1 MEQRRVAIVGGGI
14 SGLAAAERLRALD
27 NTIELHLFEVGERLG
42 GVLQTENV
50 DGFCLEQGPDSML
63 SRLPWA
69 MDLCRRIGF
78 EQELVSTNA
87 SPSGVY
93 MVGRGRLLRVPEGLA
108 IMAPRRIWP
117 MVTTQI
123 LSWPGKLRMAA
134 EYFLPR
140 RRDGVDESLAD
151 FTRRRF
157 GRETLERLVQPLAGG
172 IYMGDPERLSIQATF
187 PQFVEMEREHG
198 SLIKATRREQAK
210 GTAKDTAGGPQYSLF
225 VAPRR
230 GMAQLV
236 ERLAESVRPCEFH
249 LRQRVERIRR
259 NEGGGWLV
267 DVADSA
273 DGSSRQVSFDGV
285 ILALPACNAG
295 PMVAEANPELAAH
308 LSRIAYAGCVV
319 VNLVYDRGDVPH
331 PLDSFGFVTPHIEG
345 RSVLACTFSN
355 KKYPGRAPENT
366 LLARAFLGGD
376 CFPEVMTWS
385 DERVLE
391 AIGRDLRDLLGITAV
406 PKLTRIKRWNGSMP
420 QYYLG
425 HLDLVQKIESL
436 AAELPCFELAGNYFR
451 GVGIP
456 HCIRS
461 GAQASERLVEA
472 LNHTCATQT
481 QTKQINL

>member
-1 MEQRRVAIVGGGI
+1 MEPQRVATVGGGI

-27 NTIELHLFEVGERLG
+27 DAIELHLFEASERLG

-78 EQELVSTNA
+78 EEELVSTNS

-134 EYFLPR
+134 EYFWPR
-140 RRDGVDESLAD
+140 RRDGLDESLAD

-187 PQFVEMEREHG
+187 PQFVEMERAHG
-198 SLIKATRREQAK
+198 SLIKATRREQAEGK
-210 GTAKDTAGGPQYSLF
+210 AKDKAGGPQYSLF

-230 GMAQLV
+230 GMSQLV
-236 ERLAESVRPCEFH
+236 ERLAERVRPCEFH

-259 NEGGGWLV
+259 SDGGGWLV
-267 DVADSA
+267 DVVDAA
-273 DGSSRQVSFDGV
+273 TGNSRQERFDGV
-285 ILALPACNAG
+285 ILALPACQAG
-295 PMVAEANPELAAH
+295 PLLAEMSQELAA
-308 LSRIAYAGCVV
+308 LLQRITYAGCVV
-319 VNLVYDRGDVPH
+319 VNLVYDRSEVPH
-331 PLDSFGFVTPHIEG
+331 PLESFGFVTPHVEG
-345 RSVLACTFSN
+345 RAVLACTFSN
-355 KKYPGRAPENT
+355 KKYPGRAPEST

-385 DERVLE
+385 DECVLE

-461 GAQASERLVEA
+461 GAQASERLVAE
-472 LNHTCATQT
+472 LNQHSRA
-481 QTKQINL
+481 